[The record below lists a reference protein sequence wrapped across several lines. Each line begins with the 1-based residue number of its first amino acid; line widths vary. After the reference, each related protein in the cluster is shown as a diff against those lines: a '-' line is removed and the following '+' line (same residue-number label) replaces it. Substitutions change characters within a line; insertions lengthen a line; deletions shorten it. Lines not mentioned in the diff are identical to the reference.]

1 MDSSIGYYDVQN
13 VNVIIGG
20 RIITGFDEK
29 TFVECKK
36 DEDNFKF
43 KYSPKGDAAAA
54 KSYHGGGEI
63 KLTLMQTSP
72 YVTYLNSLATKG
84 TMVEAWVK
92 STNEQAEQ
100 YGGTKCVIT
109 KPADAK
115 FSDDIESREFVIKV
129 LDYTAK

>member
-13 VNVIIGG
+13 VNTMIGG
-20 RIITGFDEK
+20 RIMTGYAEK

-36 DEDNFKF
+36 DEDGFKF

-54 KSYHGGGEI
+54 KSYHAGGEI

-72 YVTYLNSLATKG
+72 CVAYLNDLANKG
-84 TMVEAWVK
+84 TMVPAWVK
-92 STNEQAEQ
+92 STNDAAEQ
-100 YGGTKCVIT
+100 YGGTKCVVT

-115 FSDDIESREFVIKV
+115 FSDDIENREFVIKV